1 MSGQRD
7 QNYIVYAPAFDENVG
22 GIIFLHELV
31 NTLNQL
37 GERALLWPAAPSHK
51 RRRLTRLKHAFFPP
65 PFTLSPDLDTPV
77 ATPADLTGSSIVIY
91 PEIVLGNPLNARNV
105 VRWLLYEPGLR
116 NPYEFGPNEM
126 FFRVGEMSDL
136 PAVTGGAPDLS
147 MWKVNRVYRNEN
159 RKDRDGVCYIVRKGE
174 HKSRIP
180 ETEAPEAIQVDGK
193 SHAEINEIFNR
204 CHTFYSY
211 DEATMYSQYAA
222 ICGCTSIVIPELYET
237 RAEWVEGHGLARY
250 GVAYGLDDIAHAR
263 ATQDKVLDLLNAEEA
278 KGRASVEAFVK
289 LTKARF

>member
-1 MSGQRD
+1 MTDRTD
-7 QNYIVYAPAFDENVG
+7 QNYIIYAPAFDENIG

-37 GERALLWPAAPSHK
+37 GERALIWPTPPSHK
-51 RRRLTRLKHAFFPP
+51 QRRRTRLKHALFPP
-65 PFTLSPDLDTPV
+65 PFALSPGLDTPL
-77 ATPADLTGSSIVIY
+77 AKPSDLTARSIVVY
-91 PEIVLGNPLNARNV
+91 PEITLGNPLGAKNV
-105 VRWLLYEPGLR
+105 VRWLMYEPGLR
-116 NPYEFGPNEM
+116 NPYEFGPDEM

-136 PAVTGGAPDLS
+136 PSLTGGAPDLS

-159 RKDRDGVCYIVRKGE
+159 REDRDGVCYIVRKGD
-174 HKSRIP
+174 HKPRIP
-180 ETEAPEAIQVDGK
+180 ETEAPDAIQVDGK
-193 SHAEINEIFNR
+193 SHAEINEILNR

-250 GVAYGLDDIAHAR
+250 GVAYGLDDVAHAR
-263 ATQDKVLDLLNAEEA
+263 ATQDKVLGLLNAEES

>member
-1 MSGQRD
+1 MPDRSD

-37 GERALLWPAAPSHK
+37 GERAFVWPAAPSH
-51 RRRLTRLKHAFFPP
+51 RQRRLTRLKHMFFPP
-65 PFTLSPDLDTPV
+65 PFALSPDLDTPL
-77 ATPADLTGSSIVIY
+77 ATSADLTASSIVIY
-91 PEIVLGNPLNARNV
+91 PEIVLGNPLKATNV

-116 NPYEFGPNEM
+116 NPYEFGPDDI

-147 MWKVNRVYRNEN
+147 MWKVNRVYHNEN
-159 RKDRDGVCYIVRKGE
+159 REDRNGVCYIVRKGE
-174 HKSRIP
+174 HKPRIP
-180 ETEAPEAIQVDGK
+180 ETEAPGAIQVDGK
-193 SHAEINEIFNR
+193 SHAELNEIFNR

-222 ICGCTSIVIPELYET
+222 ICGCTSIVIPQLYET
-237 RAEWVEGHGLARY
+237 RAEWVEGHELARY
-250 GVAYGLDDIAHAR
+250 GVAYGLDDVAHAR
-263 ATQDKVLDLLNAEEA
+263 ATRDKVLDLLNAEEA